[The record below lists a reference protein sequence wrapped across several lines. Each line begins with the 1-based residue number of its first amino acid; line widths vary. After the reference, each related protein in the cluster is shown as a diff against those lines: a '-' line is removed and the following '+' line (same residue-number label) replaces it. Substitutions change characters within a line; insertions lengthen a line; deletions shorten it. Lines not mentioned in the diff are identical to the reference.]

1 MEVLKNMRYSTKQYA
16 RALVELINENKTK
29 DLNKIF
35 KDFSNMLSK
44 NADTVLK
51 NDILYF
57 TAKYLDEKEN
67 NLRIEVTT
75 SEKMDVKLPKEI
87 QGKKVIKENKVDPSI
102 LGGVKI
108 KIGDIL
114 IDNSVKNRLDL
125 LQEAIA

>member
-125 LQEAIA
+125 LQEAI

>member
-1 MEVLKNMRYSTKQYA
+1 MRYSTKQYA